1 MLFFAGWP
9 VELPLF
15 ELTPA
20 ASQVV
25 FQGDKLPFVCRA
37 SVVDS
42 STHMLWIRGDG
53 PVLTNKT
60 AGVFVHT
67 RYSPDRTVMINSLV
81 LERLALKDSGIWQ
94 CRVQTMRGNVSK
106 TVNIVVIS
114 ADTLYCTKKET
125 HTNKGIVSVVVAC
138 CGYWHEHLFVLICL
152 ASLNSEFSRKR
163 YFFANHT

>member
-1 MLFFAGWP
+1 MLLLVDWP

-20 ASQVV
+20 TSQVV

-37 SVVDS
+37 SVIDS
-42 STHMLWIRGDG
+42 STRMVWIREGK

-60 AGVFVHT
+60 VGIFVHT

-81 LERLALKDSGIWQ
+81 LEKLALKDSGIWQ

-106 TVNIVVIS
+106 TVNIIVIS
-114 ADTLYCTKKET
+114 VDTLYCRKKVT
-125 HTNKGIVSVVVAC
+125 ITNKGNAVVC
-138 CGYWHEHLFVLICL
+138 
-152 ASLNSEFSRKR
+152 SN
-163 YFFANHT
+163 